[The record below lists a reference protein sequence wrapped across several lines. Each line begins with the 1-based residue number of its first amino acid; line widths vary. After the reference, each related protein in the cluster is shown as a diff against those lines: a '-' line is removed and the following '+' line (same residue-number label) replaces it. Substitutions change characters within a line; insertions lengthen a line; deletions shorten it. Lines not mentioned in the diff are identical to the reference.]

1 MYEARAFI
9 NPRMQNYHTLK
20 AGLALGG
27 HAASKFD
34 ILNAHIYNSVV
45 RSGELVI
52 VGDWSTPSCTSQEAY
67 LMSQASIT
75 HMGLMI
81 SLALILHQIRIYQ
94 MPQGGSITLG
104 SMLPLLFIAFAA
116 SLPT

>member
-45 RSGELVI
+45 RSGELVYTF
-52 VGDWSTPSCTSQEAY
+52 VYQSGGLSDVSGLHHAY
-67 LMSQASIT
+67 GADAQW
-75 HMGLMI
+75 
-81 SLALILHQIRIYQ
+81 
-94 MPQGGSITLG
+94 PGG
-104 SMLPLLFIAFAA
+104 
-116 SLPT
+116 